1 MAHSAD
7 TQTIAPAHRGRRIAQ
22 LLVGTAAVAVLA
34 LSAGT
39 AHAEN
44 NGTSTTTTSTSTS
57 SGTSS
62 SKAARLAKVCAKVPT
77 IEGRI
82 DAAITRLQ
90 GDASVQG
97 SLAWLQVKLDKA
109 NAAGR
114 TQAISVLENRMQV
127 RTQTLAL
134 LQTKQQ
140 NLAKIAQVC
149 ADNGLGA

>member
-7 TQTIAPAHRGRRIAQ
+7 TQTTTATATTRDGRGSRRIAQ
-22 LLVGTAAVAVLA
+22 LLAGTAAVAVLA

-39 AHAEN
+39 AHAEDT
-44 NGTSTTTTSTSTS
+44 GTSTT
-57 SGTSS
+57 TSS

-77 IEGRI
+77 IEAKV

>member
-1 MAHSAD
+1 MAPSAD
-7 TQTIAPAHRGRRIAQ
+7 TQTIAPTHRGRRIAQ
-22 LLVGTAAVAVLA
+22 LLAGTAAVAVLA

-39 AHAEN
+39 AHAED
-44 NGTSTTTTSTSTS
+44 NGTS
-57 SGTSS
+57 SG
-62 SKAARLAKVCAKVPT
+62 KAARLAKVCAKVPT
-77 IEGRI
+77 IEGRM

-97 SLAWLQVKLDKA
+97 SLAWLQVKLDQA

-140 NLAKIAQVC
+140 NLAKIAQIC

>member
-22 LLVGTAAVAVLA
+22 LLAGTAAVAVLA
-34 LSAGT
+34 LSTGT
-39 AHAEN
+39 AHAED
-44 NGTSTTTTSTSTS
+44 NGTGTS
-57 SGTSS
+57 SG
-62 SKAARLAKVCAKVPT
+62 KAARLAKVCAKVPT

>member
-22 LLVGTAAVAVLA
+22 LLAGTAAVAVLA

-39 AHAEN
+39 AHAEDT
-44 NGTSTTTTSTSTS
+44 GTSTT
-57 SGTSS
+57 TSS

-77 IEGRI
+77 IEGKI